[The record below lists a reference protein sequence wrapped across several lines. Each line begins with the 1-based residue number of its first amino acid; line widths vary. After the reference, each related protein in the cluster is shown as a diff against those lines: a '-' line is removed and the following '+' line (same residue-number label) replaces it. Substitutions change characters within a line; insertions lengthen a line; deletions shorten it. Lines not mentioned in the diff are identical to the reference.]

1 MKIYFCKVGLGMRVT
16 ATPVILFATFSA
28 WGSDKIL
35 NFLPDPDAY
44 PAPAIPQGYY
54 IECNRGGADA
64 YCERGV
70 GSDPDTTAFLKEYV
84 IIDDGFDDS
93 PYAYGQYQH
102 MIIGLDPGDGD
113 GFVQETYIRS
123 IYTVDA
129 QNITEYAGGST
140 SDTVSL
146 TAGFDTSLLGLSSS
160 GNATGNPVRILVR
173 QKINDGSMK
182 SDFIKDSFDRKPVI
196 KQTITS
202 PHAGVTMVSTF
213 NLDMSNSNYSTDT
226 ATAILQND
234 LTFSTGGPGEFTM
247 ELYDSADIN
256 LDAGRYI
263 YTDGP
268 GMFGSE
274 GIYIYRDSSLDPTTI
289 DWLEYDD
296 GSNW

>member
-1 MKIYFCKVGLGMRVT
+1 MSRV
-16 ATPVILFATFSA
+16 AVFMAVILVAPA
-28 WGSDKIL
+28 WGGDKTL
-35 NFLPDPDAY
+35 NFLPDPEAY

-54 IECNRGGADA
+54 IECNRGGANA

-70 GSDPDTTAFLKEYV
+70 GSDPDTTPFLKEYV
-84 IIDDGFDDS
+84 IIDDGIDDS
-93 PYAYGQYQH
+93 PYVYGQYQH

-123 IYTVDA
+123 IYTTDA
-129 QNITEYAGGST
+129 QNINEYAAGST

-146 TAGFDTSLLGLSSS
+146 SAGIDTSLAGLTSS
-160 GNATGNPVRILVR
+160 GNATGNPTRILVR
-173 QKINDGSMK
+173 QKINDGEMK
-182 SDFIKDSFDRKPVI
+182 SDFIKDFFDKKPII

-213 NLDMSNSNYSTDT
+213 NLDMSNSDYSTDT

-234 LTFSTGGPGEFTM
+234 LTFSSGDVGSFSM
-247 ELYDSADIN
+247 EMFNNADIN

-263 YTDGP
+263 YTNGA

-274 GIYIYRDSSLDPTTI
+274 GIYEYSDSALDLTTI

-296 GSNW
+296 GTNW